1 MWYSLTVL
9 MLGQGG
15 RVPVRNEGGP
25 GRVVEPALPLD
36 PDPARHLHGHP
47 PDRRAS
53 SQGKLSLAYN

>member
-1 MWYSLTVL
+1 